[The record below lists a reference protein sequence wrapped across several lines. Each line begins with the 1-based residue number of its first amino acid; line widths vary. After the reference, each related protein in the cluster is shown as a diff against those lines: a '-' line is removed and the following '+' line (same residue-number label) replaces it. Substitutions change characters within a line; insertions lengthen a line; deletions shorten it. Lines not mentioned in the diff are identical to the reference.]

1 MQDEDGNIA
10 SSEKDQAEI
19 ISHHFCQLLA
29 PDDALTNT
37 IKSYA
42 PCAMITPFTGDE
54 IYEAA
59 KSMKIG
65 KSSGIDDI
73 HAEHIKYAPPSIHA
87 NIAHILNT
95 TATDGNPPDEIKIG
109 ILTPLP
115 KPGKKKG
122 PPGNLRPIIL
132 LSVLRKL
139 LTICLMR
146 RTWDR
151 LKTRIPL
158 DQAAYQEGR
167 STTERG
173 FFPMKLLAE
182 KAITSSDYKIYI
194 LILDNACQKPLTL
207 STETNCSKH

>member
-1 MQDEDGNIA
+1 MQDEDGNIV

-19 ISHHFCQLLA
+19 ICQHFCQLLA
-29 PDDALTNT
+29 PDDASTN
-37 IKSYA
+37 
-42 PCAMITPFTGDE
+42 TPFTGDE

-59 KSMKIG
+59 KSMKNG

-73 HAEHIKYAPPSIHA
+73 HAEHIKYAPSSIHE

-95 TATDGNPPDEIKIG
+95 TAKDGNPPDELNIG

-167 STTERG
+167 STTEQV
-173 FFPMKLLAE
+173 FFP
-182 KAITSSDYKIYI
+182 
-194 LILDNACQKPLTL
+194 
-207 STETNCSKH
+207 